1 MIVLEKVAA
10 PGLCP
15 LPLSN
20 ILILSKREGRKDEPR
35 NRWSFEEARE
45 QILSLMSFIFLKE

>member
-20 ILILSKREGRKDEPR
+20 ILLLSKREGRKDGPR